1 MYVLSFSWFLDFW
14 FCRIY
19 SFFMSLVSFV
29 VHYWTKMYFEPR
41 GQWPISKTMFLFKL
55 FILNLWSI
63 LIQLFSKDFNVF
75 MGCHL
80 RIVSFCFFSSNMIA
94 ASWHAMPT
102 CTWFMPLHGPLVK
115 WFGTSFYIWNTFI
128 LFWHW
133 ALQWT
138 MFAHNS

>member
-75 MGCHL
+75 MCCHL
-80 RIVSFCFFSSNMIA
+80 RIVSFCFLSSMIA

-102 CTWFMPLHGPLVK
+102 CTWFMPLHGPLAK